1 MGGMFRTGG
10 EEKRWGLCGRGR
22 SGRVRRWIEDEESQ
36 RKGERT
42 MKKDFGVKTW
52 LLPMPVL
59 MIATYGED
67 GTPNAMNAAW
77 GGTGGDE
84 LLTVCIDN
92 THKTW
97 ANLEKRR
104 AFTVSVGTEG
114 QMKTCDHLGCV
125 SGYKEPDKV
134 AKAGWT
140 VEKSPHVDAP
150 RINELPLAF
159 ECEVVSMD
167 PETCLVVGKVVNV
180 AADESVLTDGKP
192 DTEKVR
198 PLTYDPLQH
207 VYRGLTSPLGKAFQ
221 G

>member
-1 MGGMFRTGG
+1 
-10 EEKRWGLCGRGR
+10 
-22 SGRVRRWIEDEESQ
+22 
-36 RKGERT
+36 
-42 MKKDFGVKTW
+42 MKKDFGIKTW
-52 LLPMPVL
+52 LMPMPVL

-67 GTPNAMNAAW
+67 GTPNVMNAAW

-84 LLTVCIDN
+84 LLAICIDSS
-92 THKTW
+92 HKTW

-104 AFTVSVGTEG
+104 AFTVSPGTEA
-114 QMKTCDHLGCV
+114 QLKTCDHLGCV
-125 SGYKEPDKV
+125 SGNQEPDKV

-167 PETCLVVGKVVNV
+167 PETCLVLGKVLNV
-180 AADESVLTDGKP
+180 AADDSVLADGKP
-192 DTEKVR
+192 DPGKIK
-198 PLTYDPLQH
+198 PLAYDPLIH
-207 VYRGLTSPLGKAFQ
+207 AYRGLTPPLAKAFQ

>member
-1 MGGMFRTGG
+1 
-10 EEKRWGLCGRGR
+10 
-22 SGRVRRWIEDEESQ
+22 
-36 RKGERT
+36 

-59 MIATYGED
+59 MIGTYGED

-77 GGTGGDE
+77 GGTGGDD

-92 THKTW
+92 SHKTW

-104 AFTVSVGTEG
+104 AFTVSVGTEA
-114 QMKTCDHLGCV
+114 QLKACDHLGCV
-125 SGYKEPDKV
+125 SGNREPDKV

-150 RINELPLAF
+150 RICELPLVF
-159 ECEVVSMD
+159 ECEVASMD
-167 PETCLVVGKVVNV
+167 AETCLVVGKVVNV
-180 AADESVLTDGKP
+180 AADEAVLTDGKP
-192 DTEKVR
+192 DTEKIR
-198 PLTYDPLQH
+198 PLAYDTLKH
-207 VYRGLTSPLGKAFQ
+207 VYRGLGAPAAKAFQ